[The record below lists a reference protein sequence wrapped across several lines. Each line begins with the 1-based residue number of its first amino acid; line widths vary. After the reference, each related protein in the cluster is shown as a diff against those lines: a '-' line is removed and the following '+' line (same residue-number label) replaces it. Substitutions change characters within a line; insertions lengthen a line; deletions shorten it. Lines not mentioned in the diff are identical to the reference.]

1 MKRLHAAGA
10 RQPQPMTP
18 VAAVTLANLADSVNK
33 GVPMIHV
40 PDIASTLEW
49 YKSIGFKELGRYED
63 AGQVNFGMVSFGKAE
78 LMLNAGGE
86 RGPQRV
92 SLWFYTDRVGDLYQ
106 ALKARQM
113 QAAQAALAG
122 EPVDENGIEFV
133 EEIYDAFYGA
143 REFGIRDLN
152 GYNLFFIQPAA
163 SPPEIG

>member
-1 MKRLHAAGA
+1 
-10 RQPQPMTP
+10 
-18 VAAVTLANLADSVNK
+18 
-33 GVPMIHV
+33 
-40 PDIASTLEW
+40 
-49 YKSIGFKELGRYED
+49 
-63 AGQVNFGMVSFGKAE
+63 
-78 LMLNAGGE
+78 MLNPGGE

-92 SLWFYTDRVGDLYQ
+92 SLWFYTDRVDDLYQ

-122 EPVDENGIEFV
+122 EPVGENGIEFV

-152 GYNLFFIQPAA
+152 GYNLFFIQPAT